1 MPQDTINVNLI
12 ENKVKLNDVGYYN
25 PLLIY
30 KSDCLSKGHFVLNIT
45 EFAESIASIG
55 LVKEFS
61 SDETQKK
68 TAETQRTLL
77 TNRFSSFFTSE
88 GLRSVDFYIYQ
99 DIKEVVKFLQ
109 KHVHTFVVFLEEPSE
124 DSLRSNCEALES
136 LSRFVLLPTKSKDLP
151 KGLKDKNAGKL
162 DGVILVYVNDNDD
175 LHLKF
180 VSKYL
185 HQASIFHSVNPYGI
199 TVKANPIYDASLIS
213 SLRKNNINFYSLLNE
228 TGRDGV
234 LAFKEGVDLAGNAI
248 DEAFTYHLL
257 RTEAT
262 RELIRIWSR
271 NNRQNSKLS
280 QLKIGEGNNVYTAG
294 LECLFKGF
302 TDSGL
307 IVSFSN
313 IKLELKASS
322 GLALNLSIR
331 VKYNDSF
338 KSVVLNISSDD
349 INDYLKREVV

>member
-1 MPQDTINVNLI
+1 MPQDTIKVNLI
-12 ENKVKLNDVGYYN
+12 ENKVKLNNVGYYN

-30 KSDCLSKGHFVLNIT
+30 KSDCLSKGHFVLNISNYK
-45 EFAESIASIG
+45 ESIASIE
-55 LVKEFS
+55 LRQEYS
-61 SDETQKK
+61 SDETRKK

-77 TNRFSSFFTSE
+77 AGKFSSLFASE
-88 GLRSVDFYIYQ
+88 GLRSVDLYIYQ
-99 DIKEVVKFLQ
+99 DIKEATKFLGE
-109 KHVHTFVVFLEEPSE
+109 HVHTFVVFIEEPAE
-124 DSLRSNCEALES
+124 GSLKGDCEALRG
-136 LSRFVLLPTKSKDLP
+136 LARFIVLPTKGKDLP
-151 KGLKDKNAGKL
+151 KGLKDRSSSEL
-162 DGVILVYVNDNDD
+162 DGVILVYVKDNDD

-180 VSKYL
+180 ISQYL
-185 HQASIFHSVNPYGI
+185 HQASIFHSVNPYGL
-199 TVKANPIYDASLIS
+199 TLKASPIYDASLIS
-213 SLRKNNINFYSLLNE
+213 ALRRNNINFYSLLNE

-248 DEAFTYHLL
+248 DEAFTYYLL

-280 QLKIGEGNNVYTAG
+280 QLKVGDGNNAYTAG

-302 TDSGL
+302 TDAGL
-307 IVSFSN
+307 IVSFSD
-313 IKLELKASS
+313 IKLELKASN

-338 KSVVLNISSDD
+338 KSVVLDITSDD
-349 INDYLKREVV
+349 INDYLKREAV

>member
-30 KSDCLSKGHFVLNIT
+30 KSDCLSEGHFVLNVSG
-45 EFAESIASIG
+45 FKDSIASLKLRQEI
-55 LVKEFS
+55 S
-61 SDETQKK
+61 SDESRKK

-77 TNRFSSFFTSE
+77 AKSFSALFASE
-88 GLRSVDFYIYQ
+88 GLKSVDFYIYK
-99 DIKEVVKFLQ
+99 DIKEVAKYLRE
-109 KHVHTFVVFLEEPSE
+109 HVHTFVVFVDEVADDALKS
-124 DSLRSNCEALES
+124 DFEALEG
-136 LSRFVLLPTKSKDLP
+136 LSKFMVLSTKSKDLP
-151 KGLKDKNAGKL
+151 KELKDKNASEL
-162 DGVILVYVNDNDD
+162 DGVILVYVGDNEH

-199 TVKANPIYDASLIS
+199 TLKANPIYDATLIS

-234 LAFKEGVDLAGNAI
+234 LAFKEGVDVAGNPI

-257 RTEAT
+257 KTEAT

-280 QLKIGEGNNVYTAG
+280 QLKVKEGNNAYTAG

-302 TDSGL
+302 RDAGL
-307 IVSFSN
+307 IVSFSD

-322 GLALNLSIR
+322 GLALDLSIR

-338 KSVVLNISSDD
+338 KSVILNISSDD
-349 INDYLKREVV
+349 INDYLKKEAV